1 MGFLKV
7 LRLRHLAILWLSQ
20 VLSAIG
26 DRFYAI
32 AVIWIAVKIAGSA
45 AGIVVAAE
53 AGSML
58 LFGLPGGVYA
68 DRWNRRTTMITVD
81 LLRTA
86 AVASLPILAQVGTL
100 RLWHLTVVAI
110 VVGGLGALFDPA
122 LQGSLPALTSDT
134 QTLQAANGLM
144 DVTRRLAR
152 VLGPSLAGLLI
163 TFLPLF
169 HFFTLDAISFAIS
182 AAALF
187 SLGKRFAWKAARTQG
202 TVSDHGVRG
211 ILGEIAGALRLV
223 RSHSPLLW
231 ALVSNGLM
239 SVVWGIAFIIGAALL
254 ADRVLGGNVGAY
266 GLIVGAYGVGNVMG
280 NLVLGSLTIRRRV
293 ALIFTGKL
301 VLGAGF
307 LILASAPTLP
317 VALLGSA
324 FAAIGGPMNDIMTLT
339 MIQTDLPAD
348 QVGKV
353 YSLRTTLES
362 LGLSLGL
369 LLAVPLFAYLSIP
382 LVIVSCAL
390 VMIAMGV
397 AGLLRFGFSEPV
409 INAVQPEQS

>member
-1 MGFLKV
+1 
-7 LRLRHLAILWLSQ
+7 
-20 VLSAIG
+20 
-26 DRFYAI
+26 
-32 AVIWIAVKIAGSA
+32 
-45 AGIVVAAE
+45 
-53 AGSML
+53 ML

-81 LLRTA
+81 LLRA
-86 AVASLPILAQVGTL
+86 AAIACLPILAQLGML
-100 RLWHLTVVAI
+100 RLWHLIVVAI

-122 LQGSLPALTSDT
+122 LQASLPALTGDT

-202 TVSDHGVRG
+202 TVSDRRVRG
-211 ILGEIAGALRLV
+211 MLGEIAGALRLV

-280 NLVLGSLTIRRRV
+280 NLVIGSLTIRRRV
-293 ALIFTGKL
+293 AVIFTGKL

-307 LILASAPTLP
+307 LILAAAPTLP
-317 VALLGSA
+317 IALLGSA
-324 FAAIGGPMNDIMTLT
+324 FAALGGPMNDILTLT

-353 YSLRTTLES
+353 YSLRTILES

-369 LLAVPLFAYLSIP
+369 LLAVPLFAYLSVP
-382 LVIVSCAL
+382 LVIALCAL
-390 VMIAMGV
+390 VMIATGA
-397 AGLLRFGFSEPV
+397 AGLLRFGFIEPV
-409 INAVQPEQS
+409 INAAQPEQSDILVEHASVEEPNL